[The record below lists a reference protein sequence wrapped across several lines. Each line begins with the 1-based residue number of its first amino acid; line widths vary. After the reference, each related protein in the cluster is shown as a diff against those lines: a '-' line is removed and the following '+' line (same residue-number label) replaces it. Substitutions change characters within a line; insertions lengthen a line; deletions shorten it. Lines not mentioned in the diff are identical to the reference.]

1 MKKYAYAIIVLFL
14 VFFYKDSFAYSYIG
28 PTGWV
33 FNDQQNTTSGGGI
46 LNDVTF
52 TTNTNAI
59 VCTAFNGTIHSA
71 FSVTNG
77 NTYGIIDYGGSAGGS
92 VTGNNISDGDWLVF
106 QQTTGVGCVI
116 PGPTTYGIF
125 TLSGGGLLL
134 PPNTNTRIDVFTYST
149 TTQTTNIQGY
159 FNATSTSLFD
169 RLTFWQSST
178 LVGQENYNFLDATTS
193 GNFNVTYP
201 INIYTSTSTGTTTQP
216 IGVDYTLYAYIQ
228 SIDNANYTIT
238 EIASSSINIVAS
250 STILNLEDILNY
262 PEYECS
268 ITSITGCVKNALV
281 WAFYPT
287 ASSLKSYD
295 TFLDLIKT
303 KAPIGYF
310 YVVKDSLTGLN
321 ASSTPTFNITIPEHL
336 KTTFF
341 NPIDLAISSI
351 LWIYY
356 IVFLYKR
363 IKHLQI

>member
-14 VFFYKDSFAYSYIG
+14 VFFYKDSFAYNNVS
-28 PTGWV
+28 
-33 FNDQQNTTSGGGI
+33 NTATITLGTSAYGYAYHLLCDPSLYDDNRYYYNGI
-46 LNDVTF
+46 TSSFSTSTF
-52 TTNTNAI
+52 TSYNSGSSYCQTSSGNLYSSMGYPLSIVVSFSSPTTFAI
-59 VCTAFNGTIHSA
+59 YNS
-71 FSVTNG
+71 SNG
-77 NTYGIIDYGGSAGGS
+77 NYVLLYYQS
-92 VTGNNISDGDWLVF
+92 
-106 QQTTGVGCVI
+106 GVWSNSYV
-116 PGPTTYGIF
+116 PDT
-125 TLSGGGLLL
+125 SS
-134 PPNTNTRIDVFTYST
+134 RIDSFTYST
-149 TTQTTNIQGY
+149 STQTANIQGY
-159 FNATSTSLFD
+159 FKATSTSLFD

-178 LVGQENYNFLDATTS
+178 LVGQENYNYLDATTT

-228 SIDNANYTIT
+228 AIDNTNYTIT

-268 ITSITGCVKNALV
+268 ITSITGCFKNALV

-287 ASSLKSYD
+287 ASSLQSYD

-336 KTTFF
+336 KNTFF
-341 NPIDLAISSI
+341 DPIDLAISSI